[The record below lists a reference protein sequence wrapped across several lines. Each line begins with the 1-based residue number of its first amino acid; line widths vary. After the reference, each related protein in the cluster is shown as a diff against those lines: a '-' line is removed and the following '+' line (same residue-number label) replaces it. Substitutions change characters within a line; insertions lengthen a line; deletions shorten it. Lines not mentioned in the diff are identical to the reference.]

1 MLAVRGEVLA
11 DVYGIGHRNVRGEGG
26 SGGRAGEYHTPA
38 SGIIWFFQHLRR
50 LEGIKSGRGALGS
63 QGMFGSGGRRI
74 SGEDNHGVRPW

>member
-38 SGIIWFFQHLRR
+38 SGII
-50 LEGIKSGRGALGS
+50 SGDYIGAGAPTQALVDMY
-63 QGMFGSGGRRI
+63 GMENGLPIDDPNSGYDPV
-74 SGEDNHGVRPW
+74 SGASW